1 MPKHKNLG
9 ILILTTNLRAV
20 KKIDKCEFLPSS
32 EDGVDG
38 WSTAEGGVDGWSTA
52 ALLEGGDGV
61 DGLRRWARTEIG
73 DKLEA

>member
-1 MPKHKNLG
+1 M
-9 ILILTTNLRAV
+9 
-20 KKIDKCEFLPSS
+20 KKIDKSEFLPSS
-32 EDGVDG
+32 E
-38 WSTAEGGVDGWSTA
+38 GGVDGWNTA